1 MKSVAG
7 NLTIRTQPRRGVL
20 LLVILGL
27 LAMFSLIALTFVIVA
42 SQAKRSA
49 MAASR
54 SEQFVSSETRVTARM
69 GWRVPPPGSGDV
81 VDPYVQFVHEAMMRL
96 LRGVHPTDPTNTNP
110 TNPLFYH
117 SLLEDIY
124 GPESLAC
131 TIGQANFACGN
142 ALIEVVLN
150 GVSEPW
156 WLVGRVITVL
166 EGPAQGLSTHIVGY
180 NPANSRV
187 QLRTFQDLPQPPP
200 GVDVFTYLLNAI
212 QNKRALVNGAAFSGR
227 GFLGDPT
234 AHPTSGEANEDYD
247 APDHQ
252 NMHLALGIPIP
263 LAWPTVANGPVP
275 VPIPSFHRADL
286 LRYWQNKGNSARA
299 KQSILRPMP
308 DDHPN
313 FTGSNPRFNA
323 TWDGIYNGQNA
334 WDVDNDGDGIPDSV
348 WIDIGLPVRFTP
360 DGRQYKP
367 LVAFLCLDLDGRLN
381 LNAHGSLEQTT
392 SAYSTQ
398 VQLVDGQMFA
408 TGTTAAEL
416 ARGTGFGPADVNL
429 LNLFGGNYT
438 LYERIF
444 KGGTLPTGFAYDGRY
459 GTNGTPGFYPLCFN
473 KHFAYPAGWN
483 AADPA
488 ACKGYGSPPDIRGT
502 VAVGLDVR
510 GQPIYAN
517 LRSWGSDQFTG
528 NPYQVNLG
536 PNTPR
541 GLPPG
546 TPNNNPFSPA
556 ELERILRHHDADA
569 ELLPPRLAALTSP
582 DGNPANSLLLQRRM
596 EITTESWDVPVAPF
610 VFNPGNPN
618 KQPPEL
624 PQRHVTEFL
633 LVKLLKHFPDAR
645 PEDIRTQLLRGLLL
659 PPELL
664 QGLKMDLNRP
674 WGDGLDN
681 PWGDGLDNNR
691 NGVIDEAEE
700 AAMETFPQH
709 SPYPSIGAAQTDLT
723 QGTGIPE
730 GQARQLYAR
739 YLYCLA
745 LSLWDL
751 NYLDSRLGGRS
762 GTCRFIAQWAVNVV
776 DFRDR
781 DSIMTCFEYDPNPF
795 TSAGWRCDGDPTTDD
810 GINEPHVVWGCER
823 PELLITET
831 LALHD
836 RRVEDLNTD
845 SSGKYTTDSNDPD
858 DDFDQ
863 RLRPRGSLFVEL
875 YNPWTTNEPIHPE
888 LYGTGSEGPGVE
900 LTRRAPGDAPV
911 WRLVIVPYTPGAT
924 PQPDPANPN
933 LPSAP
938 RIERSIYF
946 VDPGGTLY
954 TGETPNTQRYYPSAS
969 GTLILPPGR
978 YALLGPA
985 EKPAKTAKNPRI
997 TYLGI
1002 PNSVTLTATQ
1012 TEADVPNNAARRI
1025 ELNPS
1030 GTPPIQIVNNGSFD
1044 FPAAN
1049 VKVKRPLVVLID
1061 EPHRLS
1067 VTEPTGKGGDS
1078 YYPDTD
1084 AGAGGSGAEYAEYDK
1099 SATPYAGYQKPFD
1112 TPLDKNRPGN
1122 IWDTVRKDGYH
1133 PHYRVIH
1140 LQRLANPLASYH
1152 PQRNPYVTVDTMAID
1167 LITFNGIAD
1176 DSAHP
1181 EHSGGN
1187 LPYAVTRERGEWND
1201 PDHPSLNNL
1210 WRHEPEDQ
1218 RPDDRGA
1225 GIQDDYRLR
1234 PNLGHSLGFL
1244 NYHLNK
1250 GGAPP
1255 RRLPTRTGLY
1265 LGDPEQPFP
1274 WLTWLNRPFVNQYEL
1289 MLVPATSQY
1298 ELLHNYRT
1306 VIGTPNPYQPAGPND
1321 LPFPHLANF
1330 FQTAHTPR
1338 AGGPHNAPL
1347 LYRLLDYVGVPS
1359 PFIYTEIQIPP
1370 ARAAGSTGHFF
1381 RPPFN
1386 RIPLYREPGRININ
1400 TLAGPGVGEGL
1411 VSVFPGMSNM
1421 QLLDQFVASRKGTPP
1436 VGGSDPD
1443 PLLIQRNMLTC
1454 DPSVPSRFSRPFRS
1468 WFGSYLAAQSGLP
1481 ETDEIESTILR
1492 SITVSGNRR
1501 PLLENRRTVDD
1512 AGRPVYYAHP
1522 DPNPYFRY
1530 QGFQKLGNLVTTRSN
1545 VYAVWITVGYFEVDK
1560 EGKLGQELGLDRGEV
1575 RRHRAFYI
1583 IDRSIP
1589 VAFERGQ
1596 DHNVEKCILLRR
1608 FIE

>member
-1 MKSVAG
+1 MKIVPFTTSRCKQ
-7 NLTIRTQPRRGVL
+7 TRRGVL

-49 MAASR
+49 LAAGR
-54 SEQFVSSETRVTARM
+54 AEVFVSSEDWVASRS
-69 GWRVPPPGSGDV
+69 GWRVPPPVSGDV
-81 VDPYVQFVHEAMMRL
+81 VDPYLQFVHEAFLRI
-96 LRGVHPTDPTNTNP
+96 LRGVDITKEPDNP
-110 TNPLFYH
+110 IALH

-124 GPESLAC
+124 GPDSIRC
-131 TIGQANFACGN
+131 TITGADFACGN
-142 ALIEVVLN
+142 ALIEVSLS

-156 WLVGRVITVL
+156 WRVGRVITVL
-166 EGPAQGLSTHIVGY
+166 DGPARGLSTHIVGY
-180 NPANSRV
+180 NPTTSRL
-187 QLRTFQDLPQPPP
+187 QLRTFSDLPPSVSLTDLP
-200 GVDVFTYLLNAI
+200 TAL
-212 QNKRALVNGAAFSGR
+212 QNKSVLINGAAFSGR
-227 GFLGDPT
+227 GFLGAPT
-234 AHPTSGEANEDYD
+234 ARPTSGEANEDYD
-247 APDHQ
+247 APDYQ
-252 NMHLALGIPIP
+252 NMHLALAVPIP
-263 LAWPTVANGPVP
+263 AAWPNIPNGPVP

-286 LRYWQNKGNSARA
+286 VAYWTAQGKTDLVR
-299 KQSILRPMP
+299 QSILRPTST
-308 DDHPN
+308 DHPN
-313 FTGSNPRFNA
+313 FNGSNPRFNPA
-323 TWDGIYNGQNA
+323 WDGIYDPQNPKA
-334 WDVDNDGDGIPDSV
+334 WDVDNDGDGIPDSI
-348 WIDIGLPVRFTP
+348 WIDIGLPTRRTP
-360 DGRQYKP
+360 DGRLYKP
-367 LVAFLCLDLDGRLN
+367 LVAVLCLDLDGRLN

-392 SAYSTQ
+392 STYTTQ
-398 VQLVDGQMFA
+398 VTLTDGQLFVGGA
-408 TGTTAAEL
+408 NSADL
-416 ARGTGFGPADVNL
+416 ARGAGFGPADVNL
-429 LNLFGGNYT
+429 LNLFGDHT
-438 LYERIF
+438 LYQRLF
-444 KGGTLPTGFAYDGRY
+444 KGYTLPTGLSYDGRY
-459 GTNGTPGFYPLCFN
+459 GSSSPGVPGFYPLCFN
-473 KHFAYPAGWN
+473 KHFAYPATWFASN
-483 AADPA
+483 LAN
-488 ACKGYGSPPDIRGT
+488 CKAYGSPPDIRGAM
-502 VAVGLDVR
+502 AVGLDVR
-510 GQPIYAN
+510 GQPIYSN
-517 LRSWGSDQFTG
+517 LLAWGADQFTG

-546 TPNNNPFSPA
+546 TQNNNPFSPA
-556 ELERILRHHDADA
+556 ELERILRAADADA
-569 ELLPPRLAALTSP
+569 ELLPPRLAALSSP
-582 DGNPANSLLLQRRM
+582 DGNPTNSVLLSRRT
-596 EITTESWDVPVAPF
+596 EVTTESWDVPIAPF
-610 VFNPGNPN
+610 AFNPANPEDATR
-618 KQPPEL
+618 P
-624 PQRHVTEFL
+624 RHVAQSL
-633 LVKLLKHFPDAR
+633 LMRYGIAPGSNAHQ
-645 PEDIRTQLLRGLLL
+645 QLLTGRLL
-659 PPELL
+659 PPEIL

-681 PWGDGLDNNR
+681 NS
-691 NGVIDEAEE
+691 NGVIDEMEE
-700 AAMETFPQH
+700 AVGETFPQH
-709 SPYPSIGAAQTDLT
+709 SGSLPAAQTDLT

-745 LSLWDL
+745 LTLWDID
-751 NYLDSRLGGRS
+751 YLDAKLGNRAA
-762 GTCRFIAQWAVNVV
+762 TCRFIAQWAVNVV

-795 TSAGWRCDGDPTTDD
+795 TSAGWRCDGDPATDD
-810 GINEPHVVWGCER
+810 GISEPHVVWGCER

-831 LALHD
+831 IAFHD

-845 SSGKYTTDSNDPD
+845 SSGKYTTDTNNPD
-858 DDFDQ
+858 DDYDQ

-888 LYGTGSEGPGVE
+888 LYGTGPEGPGVE
-900 LTRRAPGDAPV
+900 LTRQAPGGAPV

-938 RIERSIYF
+938 AIERSVYF
-946 VDPGGTLY
+946 VNPGGTLY
-954 TGETPNTQRYYPSAS
+954 TGETADTQRYYPSTPLAS
-969 GTLILPPGR
+969 GAAVVPPGR

-985 EKPAKTAKNPRI
+985 EKTAKTAKNPRI

-1030 GTPPIQIVNNGSFD
+1030 GTPPIQISNNGIFD

-1049 VKVKRPLVVLID
+1049 VKRPLVVLID

-1067 VTEPTGKGGDS
+1067 VTEPTGKGSDP

-1084 AGAGGSGAEYAEYDK
+1084 AGAGGSGAEYDEGAA
-1099 SATPYAGYQKPFD
+1099 SYAGYQKPFD
-1112 TPLDKNRPGN
+1112 TPLDKTRPGD
-1122 IWDTVRKDGYH
+1122 IWDTVRKDGHY

-1140 LQRLANPLASYH
+1140 LQRLANPLAAYH
-1152 PQRNPYVTVDTMAID
+1152 PKTNPYVTIDTMPID
-1167 LITFNGIAD
+1167 LITFNGIVN
-1176 DSAHP
+1176 DSTHA

-1187 LPYAVTRERGEWND
+1187 LQYAVTRERGEWND
-1201 PDHPSLNNL
+1201 PDHPALNNL

-1218 RPDDRGA
+1218 IPQNNRGS
-1225 GIQDDYRLR
+1225 GSQDYRLR

-1244 NYHLNK
+1244 NYHLNRN
-1250 GGAPP
+1250 GLPP
-1255 RRLPTRTGLY
+1255 RRLPRNSPAQY
-1265 LGDPEQPFP
+1265 VGDPQEPFP
-1274 WLTWLNRPFVNQYEL
+1274 WLTWLNRPFVNPYEL
-1289 MLVPATSQY
+1289 MLVPAASQY

-1306 VIGTPNPYQPAGPND
+1306 AIGTPNPYQPSGPND
-1321 LPFPHLANF
+1321 LAFPHLANF
-1330 FQTAHTPR
+1330 FHTAHTPR

-1347 LYRLLDYVGVPS
+1347 LYRLFDYVGVPS
-1359 PFIYTEIQIPP
+1359 PYIYTEIQVPP
-1370 ARAAGSTGHFF
+1370 SLAAGSTGHFF
-1381 RPPFN
+1381 KPPFN

-1411 VSVFPGMSNM
+1411 VSVFPGLSNM

-1468 WFGSYLAAQSGLP
+1468 WFGSYLAAQSGLT
-1481 ETDEIESTILR
+1481 EQDEVESTLLR
-1492 SITVSGNRR
+1492 SAPSTGIRR
-1501 PLLENRRTVDD
+1501 PLLENRRSV
-1512 AGRPVYYAHP
+1512 VYADP

-1530 QGFQKLGNLVTTRSN
+1530 QAYQKLGNLVTTRSN
-1545 VYAVWITVGYFEVDK
+1545 VYAVWITVGYFEVDTA
-1560 EGKLGQELGLDRGEV
+1560 GKLGQELGLDRGEV